1 MYHKESDP
9 HTGMKRECSLATY
22 SSKRNTDSTEMIS
35 LSAAVCTKAYNPS
48 AVKQPDQQRCGIEPD
63 GVANR

>member
-9 HTGMKRECSLATY
+9 HTGMKRKCSLARY

-35 LSAAVCTKAYNPS
+35 LSAAVCTKAYNS
-48 AVKQPDQQRCGIEPD
+48 SVVKQPDQQICGIEPD
-63 GVANR
+63 GVASR